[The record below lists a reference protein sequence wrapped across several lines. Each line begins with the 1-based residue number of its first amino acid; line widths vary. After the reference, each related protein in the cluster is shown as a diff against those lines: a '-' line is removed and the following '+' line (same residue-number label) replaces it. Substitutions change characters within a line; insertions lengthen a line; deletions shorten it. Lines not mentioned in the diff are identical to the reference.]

1 MAELGQSLSSAE
13 LAEWMA
19 YHRLSPI
26 DDARG
31 DLQAAIVASI
41 VANAHRAAKTA
52 PFSPVDFMPY
62 LERAPADAAPA
73 FVAAARQRLNL
84 VTFIRHGRA
93 A

>member
-26 DDARG
+26 DDERG

-41 VANAHRAAKTA
+41 VANANRSAKTA
-52 PFSPVDFMPY
+52 PFTPADFMPY
-62 LERAPADAAPA
+62 LDRPAPSAANDFVDAA
-73 FVAAARQRLNL
+73 RERLNL
-84 VTFIRHGRA
+84 VTFLRHGRA